1 LSQGEVDIH
10 HTAVVGKEVA
20 LGVGVKVGPFA
31 VISGPVILD
40 DHVEV
45 ISHAYIAGKTFIGS
59 HSSIYPFSSLGSRP
73 QDLKY
78 QGEDTEL
85 ICGKHNVFREYCNVS
100 IGTAHGGGKTC
111 IGDNNLFMVNS
122 HVAHDCLVGSKCVFA
137 NGVSL
142 AGHIEVGDNVVLG
155 GHSACHQ
162 FVKIGSYALLAGG
175 SMVSQDVPPYVMV
188 HGNHAKAIGINLIG
202 LSRNGFGTSE
212 IAQIKKIFRILYR
225 SNYSFSHA
233 KEVILET
240 ENSPIKTEFITF
252 LDKVSRGIN
261 R

>member
-1 LSQGEVDIH
+1 MSQGEVNIH
-10 HTAVVGKEVA
+10 HTAVVGKEVS
-20 LGVGVKVGPFA
+20 LGVGVKVGPFV
-31 VISGPVILD
+31 VINGPVVLD

-45 ISHAYIAGKTFIGS
+45 ISHAHITGKTYIGS
-59 HSSIYPFSSLGSRP
+59 NSVVYPFSSIGSRP

-78 QGEDTEL
+78 KGEDTEL
-85 ICGKHNVFREYCNVS
+85 ICGKRNVFREYSNVS
-100 IGTAHGGGKTC
+100 IGTAHGGYKTL
-111 IGDNNLFMVNS
+111 IGDDNLFMVNS
-122 HVAHDCLVGSKCVFA
+122 HVAHDCLVGSNCIFA

-142 AGHIEVGDNVVLG
+142 AGHIEVGNNVVLG

-162 FVKIGSYALLAGG
+162 FIKIGSYALLAGG

-188 HGNHAKAIGINLIG
+188 HGNHAKAIGINLVG
-202 LSRNGFGTSE
+202 LSRNRFLASE

-240 ENSPIKTEFITF
+240 EDSRIKTEFITF